1 MPASA
6 DTDMLSALLADR
18 EERSLLRGAP
28 VSQPLHTG
36 DSTDVFA
43 NPLCEHVFLA
53 TVRRDALAHVH
64 GIQVP
69 RRAIDLGDLERL
81 GRVELSWS
89 ERTAHTAVVT
99 LEEGTITLLAGK
111 RSKCDIVVA
120 GADAATVGR
129 ASERL
134 ADALRD
140 EPVPDDR
147 VPMRFWTADGGTG
160 YAVRRAIE
168 VPEWEEIDRNYP
180 RAVREALARL
190 LAATEPGAGSLI
202 LWHGP
207 PGTGKT
213 HAVQAI
219 ARAWRSWCSVQCVTD
234 PENLL
239 NRTSYLMDVVDDDLG
254 EDERPW
260 RLVVLEDAGEL
271 MDASAR
277 AEVGQGLSRLLNL
290 TDGLLGQGVRCILLV
305 TTNEPLARLHPAVR
319 RPGRCWTSIDF
330 GPFDA
335 AEANAWLAR
344 QGSDRE
350 VRQAA
355 TLAELYAIAEDR
367 ELDDGTGD
375 VYRFGF
381 ARALTR

>member
-1 MPASA
+1 MPARA
-6 DTDMLSALLADR
+6 DNDLLDVLLADG
-18 EERSLLRGAP
+18 EERSLLRAAP
-28 VSQPLHTG
+28 LSHPLPTG
-36 DSTDVFA
+36 DATDVFA

-53 TVRRDALAHVH
+53 AVRREAFVHVH
-64 GIQVP
+64 EVQVP
-69 RRAIDLGDLERL
+69 RRSIDLGDLARL
-81 GRVELSWS
+81 GRVELSWT
-89 ERTAHTAVVT
+89 ERLAHTAVLA
-99 LEEGTITLLAGK
+99 LEEGAIALVAGK
-111 RSKCDIVVA
+111 RSKCDIVIA
-120 GADAATVGR
+120 GADPAAVGR

-134 ADALRD
+134 AGVLRD

-147 VPMRFWTADGGTG
+147 VPMRFWTADAG
-160 YAVRRAIE
+160 YGSAVRRAIE
-168 VPEWEEIDRNYP
+168 VPDWEEIEGNYP
-180 RAVREALARL
+180 RAVRAPLARL

-213 HAVQAI
+213 HAVQAL
-219 ARAWRSWCSVQCVTD
+219 AKAWRSWCSVHCVTD

-239 NRTSYLMDVVDDDLG
+239 NRTSYLMEVVDDALD
-254 EDERPW
+254 EDERAW
-260 RLVVLEDAGEL
+260 RLIVLEDAGEL

-277 AEVGQGLSRLLNL
+277 SEVGQGLSRLLNL

-319 RPGRCWTSIDF
+319 RPGRCWASIDF

-335 AEANAWLAR
+335 AEATAWLAR
-344 QGSDRE
+344 RGVERD
-350 VRQAA
+350 VVHAA

-367 ELDDGTGD
+367 QLDEDAGED
-375 VYRFGF
+375 RRFGF

>member
-1 MPASA
+1 MSTST
-6 DTDMLSALLADR
+6 DTLLLPDLLADR
-18 EERSLLRGAP
+18 EERSLLRAAAVTHGVP
-28 VSQPLHTG
+28 TG

-53 TVRRDALAHVH
+53 TVRRDALVHVH
-64 GIQVP
+64 EVQVP
-69 RRAIDLGDLERL
+69 RRSIDLGDVSRL

-89 ERTAHTAVVT
+89 ERTAHTAVLT
-99 LEEGTITLLAGK
+99 LEEGAIALLAGK

-120 GADAATVGR
+120 AADAEAVGR

-140 EPVPDDR
+140 EPVPDDK
-147 VPMRFWTADGGTG
+147 VPMRFWSADSASG
-160 YAVRRAIE
+160 YAVRRAID
-168 VPEWEEIDRNYP
+168 VPEWHEIERNYP
-180 RAVREALARL
+180 RAAREALCGL
-190 LAATEPGAGSLI
+190 LAAEEPGAGSLI

-213 HAVQAI
+213 HAVQAL
-219 ARAWRSWCSVQCVTD
+219 ARAWRTWCSVHCVTD

-239 NRTSYLMDVVDDDLG
+239 RSTPYLMDVVNDDIG
-254 EDERPW
+254 GDERAW

-277 AEVGQGLSRLLNL
+277 AEIGQGLSRLLNL
-290 TDGLLGQGVRCILLV
+290 TDGLLGQGARTILLV
-305 TTNEPLARLHPAVR
+305 TTNEPIAHLHPAVR
-319 RPGRCWTSIDF
+319 RPGRCWASIDF
-330 GPFDA
+330 GPFDV
-335 AEANAWLAR
+335 AEAMAWLAR
-344 QGSDRE
+344 EGVDRD
-350 VRQAA
+350 VRAPV

-375 VYRFGF
+375 LYRFGF